1 MLAERLAR
9 WAEMDH
15 DPPSREAS
23 DGPGLS
29 VHVNQISTSSIDR
42 GPAEANERPGFFFP
56 AASLSVSVCACL
68 CSSSRLLRLAEQ

>member
-42 GPAEANERPGFFFP
+42 GPAEANERPGFFFQQL
-56 AASLSVSVCACL
+56 LSPCQCAPVF
-68 CSSSRLLRLAEQ
+68 AVVADY